1 MPRGRRPLTI
11 AQIMAGI
18 DPDHPVTADG
28 LAAASGTCR
37 RTAQYRIRRLRAEG
51 YLAPVDVE
59 TTGPRGQGVRAE
71 YTLTDTGRA
80 ALTAAP

>member
-1 MPRGRRPLTI
+1 MPRGRPPLTP

-28 LAAASGTCR
+28 LAAAAGVSR
-37 RTAQYRIRRLRAEG
+37 RTAQYRIQRLRADG
-51 YLAPVDVE
+51 YLEAVGD

-71 YTLTDTGRA
+71 YTLTDEGRRVVTG
-80 ALTAAP
+80 AP